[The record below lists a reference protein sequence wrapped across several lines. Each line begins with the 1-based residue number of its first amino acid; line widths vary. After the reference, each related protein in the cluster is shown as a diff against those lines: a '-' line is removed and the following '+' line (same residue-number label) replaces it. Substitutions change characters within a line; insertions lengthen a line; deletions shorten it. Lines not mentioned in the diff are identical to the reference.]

1 MNKIVL
7 GGQEFTVERCG
18 IIPYCK
24 INDNEYKIL
33 LGLKSNYGKY
43 YGDLG
48 GGIKNK
54 ETYLD
59 GLIRE
64 IFEESSTLIF
74 PNSIAIIN
82 GLFKSKVIIHQT
94 NNRFA
99 KTIFMEY
106 LIPVPFSKNYTT
118 HFLDHDITEH
128 VELRWFD
135 VKEVNGKFT
144 IVNFNIKEEL
154 DGGLKSLISQILSS
168 LKMI

>member
-1 MNKIVL
+1 MNNIIL
-7 GGQEFTVERCG
+7 DGQEFIVERCG

-24 INDNEYKIL
+24 INDHEYKIL

-48 GGIKNK
+48 GGIKKK

-74 PNSIAIIN
+74 SNSIAILN

-94 NNRFA
+94 NNRFV
-99 KTIFMEY
+99 KSIFMEY
-106 LIPVPFSKNYTT
+106 LLPVPFSNNYIT

-128 VELRWFD
+128 LEFRWFD
-135 VKEVNGKFT
+135 VKEVNDEFT
-144 IVNFNIKEEL
+144 IVNFNIKREL
-154 DGGLKSLISQILSS
+154 DGSLKPLIKSILSS